1 MFSNKIYILK
11 GMILVISS
19 RDDQGKKKNKLKKKT
34 ENKINLQVLSS
45 NSNRKFSALTKKAAN
60 GIFKGSVRLHWI

>member
-34 ENKINLQVLSS
+34 ENKLNLQVLSS
-45 NSNRKFSALTKKAAN
+45 NSNRKFSALTKKAPN